1 MHQIRLKQLELLN
14 FKNYETAH
22 LNFHEK
28 VICFTGNNGEG
39 KTNVLDAI
47 YYLCFCK
54 SFINTS
60 DGANIRNSEQ
70 FFTIQS
76 EFSVNENIE
85 HIYCAFK
92 RDDNKVFKRNKKEY
106 QKLSEHIGLIPLVI
120 TSPSDIFLIHE
131 GSEIRRKFIDGI
143 ISQYD
148 VNYLHHLLQYNKAL
162 AHRNALL
169 KQLSE
174 QRSTN
179 AEMLEMWDHQLI
191 QYGSKIFEA
200 RKSFITDFITVFKQ
214 QYQLLSKQNEEV
226 DLIYESKLLTQD
238 YAQLLKGA
246 LLKDFAVR
254 HTTVGIHKDDLE
266 FLLADKA
273 LKKMASQGQ
282 QKTFLLAL
290 RLAQYHYIKQVKKA
304 YPILL
309 VDDVYD
315 KLDPNRVRFLFELIT
330 QKEFGQV
337 FITDTNPERIN
348 KIFTDIGAPY
358 QMFEVE
364 NGNIL
369 EKSLL

>member
-14 FKNYETAH
+14 FKNYENAH
-22 LNFHEK
+22 LGFAEK

-39 KTNVLDAI
+39 KTNILDAI

-54 SFINTS
+54 SFINAH
-60 DGANIRNSEQ
+60 DAANIRNSEN

-76 EFSVNENIE
+76 EFTVNEHIE
-85 HIYCAFK
+85 HIYCAYK
-92 RDDNKVFKRNKKEY
+92 RDESKIFKRNKKEY

-120 TSPSDIFLIHE
+120 TSPSDIFLIHD
-131 GSEIRRKFIDGI
+131 GSEVRRKFIDGI

-174 QRSTN
+174 QRNTS
-179 AEMLEMWDHQLI
+179 AELLELWDHQLV
-191 QYGSKIFEA
+191 QHGSKIFEA
-200 RKSFITDFITVFKQ
+200 RKKFIAEFIIVFKQ
-214 QYQLLSKQNEEV
+214 QYQLLSKQHEEV
-226 DLIYESKLLTQD
+226 DLIYDSKLLTQSYD
-238 YAQLLKGA
+238 QLLHDA
-246 LLKDFAVR
+246 LMKDFAVR

-266 FLLADKA
+266 FLLEQKP

-282 QKTFLLAL
+282 QKTYLLAL
-290 RLAQYHYIKQVKKA
+290 RLAQYHYIKQVKNA

-330 QKEFGQV
+330 QEEFGQV

-358 QMFEVE
+358 QMFEVK
-364 NGNIL
+364 NGNII
-369 EKSLL
+369 ENS